1 MKHKVLLSEK
11 KLEKMPSRQFRRGV
25 QIGRDVGAHEM
36 SKELASVVG
45 PILDSAL
52 NLHDHGLHDYA
63 ALLLIALREKAAEIA
78 FDDEDDGED
87 GNPGD
92 AFAASFDALESLVAQ
107 LQHGAAD
114 HVEPVQDGSDP
125 L

>member
-11 KLEKMPSRQFRRGV
+11 KLEKMLSRQFKCGV

-63 ALLLIALREKAAEIA
+63 AVLLIALREKAAEIA
-78 FDDEDDGED
+78 FDDEDDGEN

-92 AFAASFDALESLVAQ
+92 AFAASFDTLGSLVAQ